1 MLPQTQPRKRRN
13 SSKVNLLISFIF
25 HATLVLTLLY
35 FAARQGLLGRQIQKI
50 SVEMIKEKPPQKPRE
65 PEKPKVEPPKI
76 EQPKIAA
83 APKAE
88 PPKEAPP
95 SAAAPPTVAPPA
107 AELPS
112 FVFEGGKA
120 VETSSDPVQ
129 LYKGQVEY
137 ALRSKWQ
144 RPDNLADDSYVA
156 EVEVTVDPKGQISDP
171 ILAEGVG
178 EPALGRFR
186 EAGFQNG
193 DAHGPATADKLPLTR
208 HGALRRAGGNRTPIA
223 MTATFNHEMHES
235 KGALSF
241 GKTFRVVSRV
251 LRFPEKSA

>member
-1 MLPQTQPRKRRN
+1 MLPQTQPRKKRN

-25 HATLVLTLLY
+25 HALIVLVALY
-35 FAARQGLLGRQIQKI
+35 FAARGGLLGRQIQKI
-50 SVEMIKEKPPQKPRE
+50 SVEMIKEKPPQKPKE
-65 PEKPKVEPPKI
+65 PEKPKVEPPKV
-76 EQPKIAA
+76 EQPKIVAT
-83 APKAE
+83 PKAE

-112 FVFEGGKA
+112 FVFEGGKV

-156 EVEVTVDPKGQISDP
+156 EVEVAVDRKGQISDP
-171 ILAEGVG
+171 ILEKASGNKLWDDSVRQVFKMVKSMDRPPPTNFPSHVTVRFDVQEET
-178 EPALGRFR
+178 EPIL
-186 EAGFQNG
+186 Q
-193 DAHGPATADKLPLTR
+193 
-208 HGALRRAGGNRTPIA
+208 
-223 MTATFNHEMHES
+223 
-235 KGALSF
+235 
-241 GKTFRVVSRV
+241 
-251 LRFPEKSA
+251 